1 VSYVSPIFDYFPC
14 VRSYIHG
21 PCTISRFLSSYCCSV
36 WSPSLPIAVACGV
49 KLVLA
54 KSFPASFLVCL
65 CSRFKEC
72 VPAACRSDY
81 FCFCRSILPFVR
93 TQTCFRGQQFFEPTI
108 RMSSGS
114 GPLLAPGALR
124 LPLASQSFCH

>member
-1 VSYVSPIFDYFPC
+1 MFLPYLIIFHVF
-14 VRSYIHG
+14 VAIHG
-21 PCTISRFLSSYCCSV
+21 PCTISRFLSSYWCSV

-108 RMSSGS
+108 SMSSGS

-124 LPLASQSFCH
+124 QPLASQSFCH